1 MLSLP
6 WIFAG
11 AVTGLI
17 IVSVFN
23 PPHRQ
28 IPTVPTPSD
37 LGVFH
42 TKTGCINIQASE
54 VGCSPDAVSLNIL
67 K

>member
-1 MLSLP
+1 MLSVP

-11 AVTGLI
+11 AITGFL

-23 PPHRQ
+23 PPIRKVLS
-28 IPTVPTPSD
+28 VPTPD
-37 LGVFH
+37 DTGPFH

-54 VGCSPDAVSLNIL
+54 VECSGDAISLNIL